1 MKIYPF
7 FISAAQI
14 MEDDV
19 FGRVVATKKVSVV
32 KGSSQ
37 VELTNLILD
46 VGIYTLSLEENGKA
60 IYTVK
65 QVMQ

>member
-1 MKIYPF
+1 MKIDPF

-19 FGRVVATKKVSVV
+19 FGRFVATKKVIVV

-46 VGIYTLSLEENGKA
+46 GGIYTLSWKKTEKRFILLNK
-60 IYTVK
+60 
-65 QVMQ
+65 

>member
-1 MKIYPF
+1 
-7 FISAAQI
+7 